1 MMQRVGTCSICG
13 GDVMGYRGVWW
24 GVMLQR
30 SGGKPPPRDACSKC
44 GAVRADDIIQM
55 ARPMERG
62 LGEYRLREGET
73 TAG

>member
-13 GDVMGYRGVWW
+13 GDVMGFRGRAWE
-24 GVMLQR
+24 GIQ
-30 SGGKPPPRDACSKC
+30 SPPRDTCSKC
-44 GAVRADDIIQM
+44 GAIRADDIIQM
-55 ARPMERG
+55 AKPQGQG